1 MRPFGRVNVTSHW
14 APSSVPQPRSRRA
27 AGAGTCPVSA
37 AGELHRLVNALD
49 SPERDRAATTTKKR
63 HSGFQ
68 WSHAR
73 LARGAVRSVWYESVF
88 MFVIGSIPDTH
99 ATRPCP
105 LRSISARSR
114 QSWPDRWITV
124 PGVGLGVHRPGYR
137 VFRPGA

>member
-1 MRPFGRVNVTSHW
+1 
-14 APSSVPQPRSRRA
+14 
-27 AGAGTCPVSA
+27 
-37 AGELHRLVNALD
+37 VNALD

-105 LRSISARSR
+105 LRSISALAPVVARPVDYRTGS
-114 QSWPDRWITV
+114 
-124 PGVGLGVHRPGYR
+124 GLGLGVHRPGYR